1 MEANRVRISEP
12 LDDLPGALIF
22 VVGVGP
28 HEVEVELVGVHLGK
42 EVSATREVFEAEELV
57 FFEAMHGFQVAL
69 VGVGGGRDA
78 HMPTVT
84 AGFGTSVL
92 NSPPLSV
99 CQTRSQRDAVAIEVP
114 LGTEGEGSH

>member
-1 MEANRVRISEP
+1 MCTLARRSP
-12 LDDLPGALIF
+12 
-22 VVGVGP
+22 
-28 HEVEVELVGVHLGK
+28 
-42 EVSATREVFEAEELV
+42 ATREIFQIEELV

-84 AGFGTSVL
+84 AGFGTSAL